1 MGVHGLWELLAPVG
15 RRVSVEALGG
25 RKLAIGW
32 LCLSLLA
39 FCVWSLMIVSSLLL
53 SNRLMEISFP
63 GILKLLDDEGSF
75 FSIAL
80 FSYHEPKTLV
90 E

>member
-39 FCVWSLMIVSSLLL
+39 FLCVESHDSELYS
-53 SNRLMEISFP
+53 
-63 GILKLLDDEGSF
+63 
-75 FSIAL
+75 
-80 FSYHEPKTLV
+80 
-90 E
+90 